1 MHITIKKSTRII
13 FAPLI
18 KFTEWLGSN
27 YPVILVRI
35 RYFARFR
42 KFVNLKNPRDLNEKI
57 LYLKLFSDTSVWT
70 ELADKYKVRDYVK
83 SCGLEET
90 LVKLYGVWF
99 KADDFYLKD
108 LPESFIL
115 KANNGDGKGSNLIV
129 KIKAEWNELELR
141 KIIKGW
147 LKKKN
152 VGALASEPHYKG
164 IVPCVI
170 AEELL
175 PLEKGDKSLIDYK
188 IWCFNGK
195 PYYIWACSDRDN
207 YGTDVMTYDLSW
219 NPMPE
224 ASVFDSRYRK
234 GEIIAKPKNLNKML
248 EVAEALAKP
257 FPQVRIDLYN
267 VNGKVYFGETTFT
280 SLGGMMNFYT
290 ADFLL
295 EMGNLVD
302 VDYNNSK
309 LLK

>member
-1 MHITIKKSTRII
+1 MHITTKKSTRII

-18 KFTEWLGSN
+18 KFTEWLGRN
-27 YPVILVRI
+27 YPVTLVRI

-42 KFVNLKNPRDLNEKI
+42 RFVNLTNPQDLNEKI

-83 SCGLEET
+83 SCGLEEI

-99 KADDFYLKD
+99 SSEDFTLNG

-129 KIKAEWNELELR
+129 KNKNKWSELELK
-141 KIIKGW
+141 KIIKEW
-147 LKKKN
+147 LDKRN
-152 VGALASEPHYKG
+152 VGALASEPQYKG
-164 IVPCVI
+164 MIPCVI

-175 PLEKGDKSLIDYK
+175 PADQGSKSLVDYK

-207 YGTDVMTYDLSW
+207 FGTDVMTYSLNWD
-219 NPMPE
+219 PIPE

-248 EVAEALAKP
+248 EVAEILAKP

-267 VNGKVYFGETTFT
+267 IDGKVFFGETTFT
-280 SLGGMMNFYT
+280 SLGGMMDFYT
-290 ADFLL
+290 PEFLL
-295 EMGNLVD
+295 EMGNLLD
-302 VDYNNSK
+302 LNYKNK
-309 LLK
+309 